1 MEAMPGARE
10 LVLSLL
16 EFDPAKRP
24 TMYAA
29 LSSLVFVGLR
39 ERGGDGHT
47 HTESDRMEEEEGEE
61 GGEDK
66 ENVPP
71 PSCGGKGPRF
81 MAYYRGAGGEG
92 NVRAHLPLRM
102 DI

>member
-16 EFDPAKRP
+16 DFHPERRP

-39 ERGGDGHT
+39 EEEGDDSVG
-47 HTESDRMEEEEGEE
+47 MEEEEEE

-71 PSCGGKGPRF
+71 SCGRGGGGEGPRF
-81 MAYYRGAGGEG
+81 MAYYRGGGREKG
-92 NVRAHLPLRM
+92 NARAHLPLRM